1 MAVANGYKNVYW
13 MRDGI
18 NGWKKA
24 GYATEG
30 NPELLE
36 ALIAVNKHDFAALI
50 IIEGHARKS
59 KNCTFVDFRDKVKFK
74 KGHVKGANHVDYDNM
89 FSKPMM
95 EELSKSNSLIIIHDV
110 PAVADVIAATLKLM
124 DYPNVYILK

>member
-18 NGWKKA
+18 KGWKKA

-30 NPELLE
+30 NPALLE
-36 ALIAVNKHDFAALI
+36 ALIAVNKNNFAALVI
-50 IIEGHARKS
+50 TEKDAKKL
-59 KNCTFVDFRDKVKFK
+59 KNCTFVDFRDEAKFK
-74 KGHVKGANHVDYDNM
+74 KGHAKGANHVDYSNM

-95 EELSKSNSLIIIHDV
+95 EELNKSNSLIIIHDV
-110 PAVADVIAATLKLM
+110 PAVAGVIAATLKLM

>member
-18 NGWKKA
+18 KGWKKA
-24 GYATEG
+24 GYATVG
-30 NPELLE
+30 KLDLLND
-36 ALIAVNKHDFAALI
+36 LIDVNKTDFSALLI
-50 IIEGHARKS
+50 TEKDARRL
-59 KNCTFVDFRDKVKFK
+59 KNCCFVDFREKSKYEQN
-74 KGHVKGANHVDYDNM
+74 HIKGANHVDYSNM

-95 EELSKSNSLIIIHDV
+95 EELNKSNSLVIVHDV
-110 PAVADVIAATLKLM
+110 QAVSGVIAMTLKLM

>member
-18 NGWKKA
+18 KGWKNA
-24 GYATEG
+24 GYATVG
-30 NPELLE
+30 KLNLLND
-36 ALIAVNKHDFAALI
+36 LIDVNKTDFSTLLI
-50 IIEGHARKS
+50 TEKDAKRL
-59 KNCTFVDFRDKVKFK
+59 KNCCFVDFREKSKYEQN
-74 KGHVKGANHVDYDNM
+74 HIKGANHVDYSDM

-95 EELSKSNSLIIIHDV
+95 EELNKSNSLIIVHDV
-110 PAVADVIAATLKLM
+110 QAVSGVIAMTLKLM

>member
-1 MAVANGYKNVYW
+1 

-18 NGWKKA
+18 KGWKAA
-24 GYATEG
+24 GFATEG

-36 ALIAVNKHDFAALI
+36 ALIAVNKNDFATLI
-50 IIEGHARKS
+50 IGEDDARKM
-59 KNCTFVDFRDKVKFK
+59 KNCAFVDFRNEEQFK
-74 KGHVKGANHVDYDNM
+74 KEHIKGARHVDYSNM

-95 EELSKSNSLIIIHDV
+95 EELNKSNNLIIIHDV
-110 PAVADVIAATLKLM
+110 QAVAGTIATTLKLM

>member
-1 MAVANGYKNVYW
+1 

-30 NPELLE
+30 NSELLE
-36 ALIAVNKHDFAALI
+36 ALMAVNKNDFAALI
-50 IIEGHARKS
+50 ITEGDAGKL
-59 KNCTFVDFRDKVKFK
+59 KNCTFVDFRDEAKFK
-74 KGHVKGANHVDYDNM
+74 KGHIKGANHVDYSNM

-95 EELSKSNSLIIIHDV
+95 EELNKSNALIIIHDV
-110 PAVADVIAATLKLM
+110 PAVAGVIAATLKLM
-124 DYPNVYILK
+124 DYPRVYILK

>member
-1 MAVANGYKNVYW
+1 MK
-13 MRDGI
+13 DGI

-36 ALIAVNKHDFAALI
+36 ALIAVNKNDFAALI
-50 IIEGHARKS
+50 ITEEDARKL
-59 KNCTFVDFRDKVKFK
+59 KNCTFVDFRDEGEFK
-74 KGHVKGANHVDYDNM
+74 KGHVMGANHVDYSNM

-95 EELSKSNSLIIIHDV
+95 EELNKSNCLIIIHDV
-110 PAVADVIAATLKLM
+110 PAVAGVITATLKLM